1 MILATGFGT
10 GYAPFA
16 SGTWGSLP
24 GLLFAWALWRCYG
37 GWAVA
42 GGALGFA
49 IVGVWAAGRAAPRL
63 GAKDPRQ
70 VVVDEIAGQMT
81 TLAFL
86 PCRPLVL
93 AAAFILFR
101 ALDVWKPW
109 PADRL
114 EALPSGSGI
123 MADDLM
129 AGVYGNLILH
139 AVALWLPAW
148 LGLA

>member
-1 MILATGFGT
+1 MVLATGFGT

-16 SGTWGSLP
+16 PGTWGSLP
-24 GLLFAWALWRCYG
+24 GLAAAWLLGRWAG

-42 GGALGFA
+42 GGAVAFA
-49 IVGVWAAGRAAPRL
+49 LIGVWAADRAAGLL
-63 GAKDPRQ
+63 GAKDPRR
-70 VVVDEIAGQMT
+70 VVIDEIAGQMV

-86 PCRPLVL
+86 PVAPAVL
-93 AAAFILFR
+93 AAGFVLFR

-114 EALPSGSGI
+114 EALPGGSGI

-129 AGVYGNLILH
+129 VGLYGNLMLQVI
-139 AVALWLPAW
+139 VAWRPGW